1 MLASVHRPTP
11 SKSHTTAR
19 HYVLSGRVRCST
31 CGRRMQGTWA
41 HEAARYRCKFPAEYA
56 LANKLDHPRTVYLRE
71 DAVVPK
77 LDEWLA
83 QLVDDAHIDETCQ
96 ALAMAGEHDEAAEAR
111 AEAARRKIADCDSR
125 LAKYRQALDAGADA
139 AVVATWMA
147 EVQGERLRAE
157 QELGESVPAD
167 KLTKSQIRA
176 LVLSLRDIAAVLR
189 TADPKLKAE
198 VYTELGVEVTYDSEH
213 RKVLVSAG
221 PTRVQQN
228 VSEGGLEPPCP
239 CGH

>member
-1 MLASVHRPTP
+1 M
-11 SKSHTTAR
+11 
-19 HYVLSGRVRCST
+19 
-31 CGRRMQGTWA
+31 
-41 HEAARYRCKFPAEYA
+41 
-56 LANKLDHPRTVYLRE
+56 
-71 DAVVPK
+71 
-77 LDEWLA
+77 
-83 QLVDDAHIDETCQ
+83 
-96 ALAMAGEHDEAAEAR
+96 EAR

-157 QELGESVPAD
+157 QELGATIPGD
-167 KLTKSQIRA
+167 KLTKSQVRA

-198 VYTELGVEVTYDSEH
+198 VYAELGVEVTYDPEH

-221 PTRVQQN
+221 PNRVQQN
-228 VSEGGLEPPCP
+228 VSENRRARSRTKRHWRLEPW
-239 CGH
+239 